1 MFLDT
6 GKSADTTLMS
16 MDLVNDYYR
25 AVSEDS
31 DAVSDLKVEKCFAFV
46 NTQSNLI
53 MEEQNEIKADFS
65 LYNTFAFLTDDL
77 TASIELISESV
88 GLSDSNI
95 ASRFTRTL
103 VNSDI
108 Y

>member
-6 GKSADTTLMS
+6 GKSADTTHMS
-16 MDLVNDYYR
+16 MDLVEDFYR
-25 AVSEDS
+25 TVTEDT
-31 DAVSDLKVEKCFAFV
+31 DVVSDLKVEKCFAFV

-65 LYNTFAFLTDDL
+65 LYSTFAFLTDDL

-88 GLSDSNI
+88 GLAESNI

-103 VNSDI
+103 VNSDM